1 MAFLKIS
8 ELRPA
13 GSELFQD
20 SESYL
25 NELNEQ
31 EISATVGG
39 DGSDLNISVLSQ
51 NSVTQGISIKTAT
64 VVSQVKSPVI
74 VTGKGKWY

>member
-8 ELRPA
+8 DLRPA
-13 GSELFQD
+13 GSEFFQD

-39 DGSDLNISVLSQ
+39 GAVGVISQFSLSIGV
-51 NSVTQGISIKTAT
+51 SIATLSAISNF
-64 VVSQVKSPVI
+64 
-74 VTGKGKWY
+74 G